1 MGHPG
6 EPYDPNLGYPPAAL
20 DATQFGE
27 PQYPQ
32 PQYGQPQYQQPQ
44 YGQPQYGQPQYGQPQ
59 YGQPQYQQPQYGQ
72 PQYGQAQ
79 YGQPGYPMPGYQ
91 MSGYP
96 MPGYGGPPRPA
107 GLTAA
112 AVLAYVAAG
121 LLIFAGILLFF
132 GASVIN
138 SFDAIDGG
146 TASGGMLTAELAF
159 DGLLNLLSGGLLISG
174 AVMFTGG
181 RATGRVLMSIGCGIV
196 IVESIYWAL
205 RTGGNGVAWS
215 VLFAAIVIVAL
226 SLAWT
231 AGATRWL
238 TQVAAAVVRH

>member
-1 MGHPG
+1 MGIPASPMTPTWVTNPPRRTRRG
-6 EPYDPNLGYPPAAL
+6 SENPSTRSPNTRSRSTGKPNTRSPNTGSPNTGNLNTGNLNTGNPSTGNPR
-20 DATQFGE
+20 
-27 PQYPQ
+27 
-32 PQYGQPQYQQPQ
+32 
-44 YGQPQYGQPQYGQPQ
+44 
-59 YGQPQYQQPQYGQ
+59 
-72 PQYGQAQ
+72 

-91 MSGYP
+91 L
-96 MPGYGGPPRPA
+96 PGYGGPPRPG

-138 SFDAIDGG
+138 SFDTIDGG

-181 RATGRVLMSIGCGIV
+181 RATGRVLMSIGSGIV

-205 RTGGNGVAWS
+205 RTGGDGVAWS

-238 TQVAAAVVRH
+238 TQVAAAGVRR

>member
-6 EPYDPNLGYPPAAL
+6 EPYDPNPGYPPAAP
-20 DATQFGE
+20 DATRFGE
-27 PQYPQ
+27 PQYPQPQYEQPQYGQPQYPQ
-32 PQYGQPQYQQPQ
+32 PQYGQPQYPQPQ
-44 YGQPQYGQPQYGQPQ
+44 YGQP
-59 YGQPQYQQPQYGQ
+59 
-72 PQYGQAQ
+72 Q

-91 MSGYP
+91 L
-96 MPGYGGPPRPA
+96 PGYGGPPRPG

-138 SFDAIDGG
+138 SFDTIDGG

-181 RATGRVLMSIGCGIV
+181 RANGRVLMSIGSGIV

-205 RTGGNGVAWS
+205 RTGGDGVAWS

-238 TQVAAAVVRH
+238 TQVAAAGVRR